1 MSLEST
7 NDDSDDEDLYLCY
20 LNDKYYGWKDALN
33 ELMNHPITKS
43 CIAYAGTAGCTSS
56 MTATEV
62 EKALDPSYIEWEI
75 LHTNIIEGIANLQSK
90 SKYGASL
97 DSVQFSESKTEL
109 KREFCNNR
117 IEDFDATKERRN
129 SWRSL
134 LQTLACTY
142 ITILENSARSNL
154 RDLHNRID
162 EILAKEWKPDD
173 DTHEQ
178 CIYYICGAMLSAANK
193 KIQQQRTLI
202 HYANLSVLCY
212 SYSQYQRKRQE
223 KLEHHR
229 DV

>member
-7 NDDSDDEDLYLCY
+7 NDDSDNESRYLCY

-33 ELMNHPITKS
+33 ELTNHPITKA

-56 MTATEV
+56 MTAAEV

-75 LHTNIIEGIANLQSK
+75 LHTNIIEGI
-90 SKYGASL
+90 SKYGTSL
-97 DSVQFSESKTEL
+97 DSVQFSESMTEL

-142 ITILENSARSNL
+142 IMILENSEGKRS
-154 RDLHNRID
+154 R
-162 EILAKEWKPDD
+162 
-173 DTHEQ
+173 
-178 CIYYICGAMLSAANK
+178 
-193 KIQQQRTLI
+193 
-202 HYANLSVLCY
+202 
-212 SYSQYQRKRQE
+212 
-223 KLEHHR
+223 
-229 DV
+229 